1 MPLLWV
7 GSTTTVALLAFLGEK
22 HQSAQRRAHHP
33 NRASTRTPAPLASP
47 VRSLC
52 HEQRASVPQLDK
64 DSTLPQ
70 PFDESVAVVTTMN
83 GEDRLR

>member
-7 GSTTTVALLAFLGEK
+7 GSTTTVALLAFLGENT
-22 HQSAQRRAHHP
+22 
-33 NRASTRTPAPLASP
+33 NRLSGVHTTQIGPSTRAPAPLASP

-70 PFDESVAVVTTMN
+70 PFDEPVAVVTTMN

>member
-7 GSTTTVALLAFLGEK
+7 GSTTTVALLVFLGENT
-22 HQSAQRRAHHP
+22 
-33 NRASTRTPAPLASP
+33 NRLSGVHTTQIGPARTPAPLASP

-70 PFDESVAVVTTMN
+70 PFDEPVAVVTTAMN
-83 GEDRLR
+83 GEDRL